1 MRAQFHLHQKTRQPR
16 ALSSTGKRRSAAAP
30 KMREGCCRYGIA
42 LARAQG
48 QAHVVRMTIEELNAA
63 RREDFIGALG
73 AIYEESPWIAEMAY
87 ARRPFADA
95 VALRDALARVVAQS
109 GEAAQLAL
117 VRAHPDLAGRLAR
130 AGALG
135 AASAAEQSGL
145 GLDRLSDEAFE
156 EFAALNTAYR
166 ARFGFPFVIAVKRHT
181 RQSVLAAFRARLAQ
195 DAAQELRTALAEI
208 DAIAQFR
215 LDALLAG

>member
-1 MRAQFHLHQKTRQPR
+1 
-16 ALSSTGKRRSAAAP
+16 
-30 KMREGCCRYGIA
+30 
-42 LARAQG
+42 
-48 QAHVVRMTIEELNAA
+48 MTIEELNAA